1 MAQKLVVELIDDLD
15 GSEAHQ
21 TVKFALDSTAYEV
34 DLSDTNAT
42 ELRSILGRFA
52 EKARRTGGR
61 KQAAAETRA
70 AGPDT
75 KAIRAWA
82 LAQGLQ
88 INPRG
93 RVPEAIVQQYLAAN

>member
-21 TVKFALDSTAYEV
+21 TVTFALDSKGYEL
-34 DLSDTNAT
+34 DLSDANAT

-61 KQAAAETRA
+61 KQAAAETRN
-70 AGPDT
+70 AGLDV
-75 KAIRAWA
+75 KAVRAWA
-82 LAQGLQ
+82 LAQGLKV
-88 INPRG
+88 NPRG
-93 RVPEAIVQQYLAAN
+93 RVSEDVIQQYLAAN

>member
-1 MAQKLVVELIDDLD
+1 MVELIDDLD

-34 DLSDTNAT
+34 DLSDANAT
-42 ELRSILGRFA
+42 ELRSILSRFA

-61 KQAAAETRA
+61 RQAAADTRTA
-70 AGPDT
+70 AVDT
-75 KAIRAWA
+75 KAVRAWA
-82 LAQGLQ
+82 VAQGLD

-93 RVPEAIVQQYLAAN
+93 RVPESIIQQYVAAN

>member
-42 ELRSILGRFA
+42 ELRSILSRFT

-61 KQAAAETRA
+61 KQAAAETRT

-82 LAQGLQ
+82 LVQGLE